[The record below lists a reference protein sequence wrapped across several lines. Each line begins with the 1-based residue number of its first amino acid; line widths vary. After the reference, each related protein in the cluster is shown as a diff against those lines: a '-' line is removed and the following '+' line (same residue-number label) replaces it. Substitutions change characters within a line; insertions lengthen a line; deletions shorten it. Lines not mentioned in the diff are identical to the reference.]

1 MAATRV
7 LRPPVITDGL
17 VRVATPHSVRVL
29 LLVMV
34 VVAGSGLGAAVMV
47 SSEHGATV
55 ALGSLLLLLVV
66 AHVVGAAVL
75 FLRPRRGRLEIDAV
89 SPSGDR
95 MWLPGMPV
103 LGLFGVAGPLLVVAL
118 GVALLTHLVA
128 GEHTGSRLLAS
139 APVALVLI
147 ALAGPA
153 LVAAVRGHSVP
164 PRIGLGPDDVVRRS
178 GRTEES
184 VAWSDVVAVGL
195 VTAPAPPELVSAR
208 VPPARTTVG
217 RPSLGERA
225 VGGPPSYGHALSIPT
240 NLHGSDPSLVAE
252 LLAFYWRHPQ
262 HRDELGT
269 PAAVDRIERGD
280 FLDPRPRV
288 DGSRVRRA

>member
-29 LLVMV
+29 LLVV
-34 VVAGSGLGAAVMV
+34 LVAVGCGLGGVALV
-47 SSEHGATV
+47 SSEHDATV
-55 ALGSLLLLLVV
+55 GLGYLLLVLV
-66 AHVVGAAVL
+66 LAHLVGAAVL
-75 FLRPRRGRLEIDAV
+75 FLRPRRGRLEIDGA
-89 SPSGDR
+89 PSGEHL
-95 MWLPGMPV
+95 WLPGVPV
-103 LGLFGVAGPLLVVAL
+103 LGLFGVGGPLLVVAL
-118 GVALLTHLVA
+118 GVALVA
-128 GEHTGSRLLAS
+128 DLATGDRTGSRLLVS
-139 APVALVLI
+139 APVAL
-147 ALAGPA
+147 ALFALGGPA
-153 LVAAVRGHSVP
+153 LVAALRGHSVP
-164 PRIGLGPDDVVRRS
+164 PRVGVGPEGVVRRS

-184 VAWSDVVAVGL
+184 VPWSDVVAVRL
-195 VTAPAPPELVSAR
+195 VTDPAPRVLVSAR

-225 VGGPPSYGHALSIPT
+225 VGGPRSYGHALSIPT

-269 PAAVDRIERGD
+269 PAAVDRLERGD